1 MAVTPDGDSQSDIDV
16 GATRICRA
24 AWSHAA
30 RPSRIGQQLAVP
42 LLSRHSGTA
51 PVTDLGPY
59 ESEVTTALDRG
70 FRWMRFPSRLEQLF
84 ECETQ
89 HARSR
94 HLVGIAIVWIAVGV
108 IYAIVTRV
116 GPASTHALSVN
127 TVRMGVVTPILIAVT
142 FAIWWG
148 VRPFTRELLMML
160 ANIIAPA
167 SMILVITFAQD
178 SDAGVNRG
186 ALTIVFL
193 FITVVVRLRFWFAVT
208 ACVAIAAVQIGVPS
222 LVGLPVPGNVPLVLI
237 TIVATLI
244 ANYQLERES
253 RLNYLQRL
261 LTRIQ
266 GDKLE
271 ATVIQLHDLSQRD
284 PLTGLANRRA
294 LDTQLEALCEKGE
307 RFAMIMVDVDIFKA
321 FNDCYG
327 HVVGDD
333 CLRRVGAMLRASLR
347 NTSDQIAR
355 VGGEEFVVLLPQT
368 SVENARIMAERMRVA
383 VSGLRIP
390 HSASPEDVVTISA
403 GVTGSRAPGS
413 AAEMLSGADKALYR
427 AKALGRNRVEVAG
440 EDRDVANLPPHRL
453 AVPA

>member
-1 MAVTPDGDSQSDIDV
+1 M
-16 GATRICRA
+16 
-24 AWSHAA
+24 
-30 RPSRIGQQLAVP
+30 
-42 LLSRHSGTA
+42 
-51 PVTDLGPY
+51 Y
-59 ESEVTTALDRG
+59 
-70 FRWMRFPSRLEQLF
+70 FPARLEQLF

-94 HLVGIAIVWIAVGV
+94 HLVGIGILWIVLGVMYAIAVPL
-108 IYAIVTRV
+108 
-116 GPASTHALSVN
+116 GPASTHAVSVN
-127 TVRMGVVTPILIAVT
+127 TVRMGVVTPLLIAVT

-148 VRPFTRELLMML
+148 VRPFARELLMML
-160 ANIIAPA
+160 ATIIAPA
-167 SMILVITFAQD
+167 SMILVITFTQD

-208 ACVAIAAVQIGVPS
+208 ACIAIAAVQIGVPS
-222 LVGLPVPGNVPLVLI
+222 LAGLPVPGNVPLVLV
-237 TIVATLI
+237 TIVATLV

-266 GDKLE
+266 GAQLAASVVQLE
-271 ATVIQLHDLSQRD
+271 DLAQRD

-294 LDTQLEALCEKGE
+294 LDTQLEALCETGE
-307 RFAMIMVDVDIFKA
+307 RFAVIMVDVDCFKA

-327 HVVGDD
+327 HVIGDD
-333 CLRRVGAMLRASLR
+333 CLRRVAAMLRASLR
-347 NTSDQIAR
+347 NTTDQIAR

-368 SVENARIMAERMRVA
+368 SVEHARIMAERMRIA

-390 HSASPEDVVTISA
+390 HAASPEDVVTISA
-403 GVTGSRAPGS
+403 GVSGSTAS
-413 AAEMLSGADKALYR
+413 ALAAETLSGADKALYL
-427 AKALGRNRVEVAG
+427 AKALGRNRVAVASEAR
-440 EDRDVANLPPHRL
+440 EDALLSARRL

>member
-1 MAVTPDGDSQSDIDV
+1 MS
-16 GATRICRA
+16 
-24 AWSHAA
+24 
-30 RPSRIGQQLAVP
+30 P

-51 PVTDLGPY
+51 PVIDLEPY
-59 ESEVTTALDRG
+59 ESEVATTLERG
-70 FRWMRFPSRLEQLF
+70 FRWMYFPARLEQLF
-84 ECETQ
+84 ESETG

-94 HLVGIAIVWIAVGV
+94 HLVGIGILWIALGV
-108 IYAIVTRV
+108 LYSIAVPLGPESTR
-116 GPASTHALSVN
+116 GLSVS
-127 TVRMGVVTPILIAVT
+127 TVRLGVVTPILIAVT

-148 VRPFTRELLMML
+148 VRPFVRELLMML

-167 SMILVITFAQD
+167 SMILIITFRQA

-186 ALTIVFL
+186 ALTIVLL

-208 ACVAIAAVQIGVPS
+208 ACVAIVAVQIGVPS

-266 GDKLE
+266 G
-271 ATVIQLHDLSQRD
+271 AQLAASVVQFQDLAQRD

-294 LDTQLEALCEKGE
+294 FDTQLEALCEKGE
-307 RFAMIMVDVDIFKA
+307 QFAVIMVDVDIFKS

-327 HVVGDD
+327 HVNGDD
-333 CLRRVGAMLRASLR
+333 CLRRVAAMLRASLR

-368 SVENARIMAERMRVA
+368 SVENARIMAERMRNSVY
-383 VSGLRIP
+383 GLRIP
-390 HSASPEDVVTISA
+390 NAASPELVVTISA
-403 GVTGSRAPGS
+403 GLTGSNATVSPE
-413 AAEMLSGADKALYR
+413 EMLSAADKALYR
-427 AKALGRNRVEVAG
+427 AKSLGRNRVEVEAR
-440 EDRDVANLPPHRL
+440 EDTGLAAHRL